1 MKPNKVFLI
10 IFSVF
15 ITFGILLGG
24 IYFYVSK
31 VLTPDNIRDL
41 LTQNLK
47 ETFPKAKVEVGEVDF
62 KFGTSID
69 FIINKI
75 NIETNE
81 PLASVSDARLRIPV
95 WSILKGGGVVEIEI
109 NGPQFYW
116 SKLKK
121 SESNWAQAMNSAAV
135 KKNTSSVPVVL
146 PAFLASSR
154 LNIKMKDSKI
164 KYYLSEKEKGTFLIS
179 KFLIKEL
186 GLENPAAFEVDTTI
200 LMQQDSLGELSANI
214 LVIGEAD
221 LHRFLSE
228 GKLSLVSVA
237 TISKI
242 KSIKSGVFPLS
253 EIRMELKSDIYKTGN
268 ISGDAKMSFY
278 DSALSLKVSKKSQDI
293 KIENIK
299 AALSVKDFLSFVP
312 TMTNKINPGKS
323 QINIEG
329 DVDLSHQQIKPH
341 LQFSMNQGFSYSQFG
356 QNFSPTFSGSL
367 LDKKIDMKVE
377 LPLYQGQS
385 STSIKLILPKEFN
398 FNNYIPDLVIETNA
412 NGIIMTKSDLEKINE
427 GSKSGDSVND
437 TVISKSSADNN
448 LKKNN
453 ETKEHQLFVLPLTW
467 QLDVVDSKFTDKD
480 LSLKANI
487 RISSKGNTKFIS
499 QMNIASGTLSTEVD
513 LAAVDNSGK
522 ALVTFKKFSGAVV
535 SPFISDKVMTV
546 NGEVNG
552 LLSTNFIQTN
562 DSYKF
567 DSKYDLKV
575 LNGKISKV
583 DPSEWLT
590 SLTDAIKPFFP
601 TINDVIKDIK
611 IQPDFSLLELEG
623 SATNDKLYFK
633 DIFFKGIENKFEI
646 SAKGTVFLNN
656 SGESELVADYKD
668 YKGNLSAFLLKEVG
682 TEILPLKLVGLGT
695 SLKPDISY
703 TSKKL
708 SSILLKKKGTNKVRD
723 LAKKFLKDGDKK
735 KLDKLLKGI
744 LK

>member
-10 IFSVF
+10 ILSVF

-24 IYFYVSK
+24 IYFYISK

-41 LTQNLK
+41 LTQNLR
-47 ETFPKAKVEVGEVDF
+47 ETFPKAKIEVGEVDF

-81 PLASVSDARLRIPV
+81 PMASVSDAKLRIPV

-121 SESNWAQAMNSAAV
+121 SESNWAQAMNSTVA
-135 KKNTSSVPVVL
+135 KKDSSSVPVVL
-146 PAFLASSR
+146 PAFLATSR

-164 KYYLSEKEKGTFLIS
+164 KYHLSENEKGTFLIT

-200 LMQQDSLGELSANI
+200 VMQQDNLGELSANM

-242 KSIKSGVFPLS
+242 KSLKNGVFPLS
-253 EIRMELKSDIYKTGN
+253 EIRMDLKSDIYKTGN

-278 DSALSLKVSKKSQDI
+278 DSTLSLKIIRKSQEI

-299 AALSVKDFLSFVP
+299 AALSIKDFLSFAPVIS
-312 TMTNKINPGKS
+312 NKVNPGRS
-323 QINIEG
+323 QLNIEG
-329 DVDLSHQQIKPH
+329 NIDLSNEQIKPQ
-341 LQFSMNQGFSYSQFG
+341 LQLSMTQGLSYSYLG
-356 QNFSPTFSGSL
+356 QSFQPTFSGSL
-367 LDKKIDMKVE
+367 LDKNFDMKID

-385 STSIKLILPKEFN
+385 STSVKLTLPKEFN
-398 FNNYIPDLVIETNA
+398 FDNYIPDLVIDTNA
-412 NGIIMTKSDLEKINE
+412 NGLVITKSDLEKVNE
-427 GSKSGDSVND
+427 VSKLSDSTKD
-437 TVISKSSADNN
+437 TVEKKENADNEVDKTI
-448 LKKNN
+448 KKN
-453 ETKEHQLFVLPLTW
+453 EQQLFILPLTW
-467 QLDVVDSKFTDKD
+467 QLNVLESKFNDKD
-480 LSLKANI
+480 LSFKANTKI
-487 RISSKGNTKFIS
+487 TSKGALKFVS
-499 QMNIASGTLSTEVD
+499 QMNIASGALSTEID
-513 LAAVDNSGK
+513 LATVDSSGK
-522 ALVTFKKFSGAVV
+522 ALLTFKKLSGAVV
-535 SPFISDKVMTV
+535 SPFISEKVMSV
-546 NGEVNG
+546 NGEING
-552 LLSTNFIQTN
+552 VVKTNFIKLN
-562 DSYKF
+562 ESYTY
-567 DSKYDLKV
+567 DSKYDLKI
-575 LNGKISKV
+575 LDGKISKF
-583 DPSEWLT
+583 DPSEWLA
-590 SLTDAIKPFFP
+590 SFIEAISPFYP
-601 TINDVIKDIK
+601 SIKEVVKDVK
-611 IQPDFSLLELEG
+611 IEPDFSVLELEG
-623 SATNDKLYFK
+623 SATNEKLYFK

-646 SAKGTVFLNN
+646 SAKGTVFLID
-656 SGESELVADYKD
+656 SGESELVADYRD

-695 SLKPDISY
+695 NLKPDISY

-708 SSILLKKKGTNKVRD
+708 SSILLKKKGTNKVKD